1 MKELSIEE
9 KAKAYDRA
17 LEIAKAWCKL
27 DNNDLSNDDLE
38 TLFPELKESEGEKTR
53 KRIIALV
60 NAHGQGM
67 YKDDML
73 AWLENIPY
81 TIDHEKREGFHLGYK
96 AALEKQGTSYTK
108 SDVDDA
114 YLKGISDAKHELE
127 KQGGEKP
134 ADKAEPKFKVG
145 DWITNGDCTW
155 KIVEVKPLDY
165 ILRTPYGNIVDDTI
179 SFVDEQFHSL
189 TIEDAK
195 DDDKIKPKFIKNFK
209 NYIKEE

>member
-1 MKELSIEE
+1 MSIVLKVSTERINASASTVEGELS
-9 KAKAYDRA
+9 KVRA
-17 LEIAKAWCKL
+17 
-27 DNNDLSNDDLE
+27 SFDDLDGIMNRM
-38 TLFPELKESEGEKTR
+38 SSYWEGEGANHYRSVYTK
-53 KRIIALV
+53 
-60 NAHGQGM
+60 